1 MNTKSIPVIELEDES
16 GIPVVAVLSH
26 IVGVVKESDDVS
38 IVFINGA
45 TNTDHGWYVK
55 ANFDDLKA
63 AIERGESCNMR
74 PVESLTASKRVHEM
88 VNNPNAP
95 IDLTGLSSG
104 QRASVM
110 AHRPDC
116 PIDMTGLTSY
126 DRARVMACRPDCPI
140 DMTGLNGP
148 ERVKVMT
155 SRPDYKPGKG

>member
-38 IVFINGA
+38 VVFINGA
-45 TNTDHGWYVK
+45 TDTDHGWYVK

-95 IDLTGLSSG
+95 INLTGLSSG
-104 QRASVM
+104 QRAYVM
-110 AHRPDC
+110 AARPDC
-116 PIDMTGLTSY
+116 PIDLNGLDPR
-126 DRARVMACRPDCPI
+126 DRVRVMTHRPNCRS
-140 DMTGLNGP
+140 T
-148 ERVKVMT
+148 
-155 SRPDYKPGKG
+155 

>member
-1 MNTKSIPVIELEDES
+1 MNTKGIPVIELEGES

-26 IVGVVKESDDVS
+26 IVNVIKKNDNIS
-38 IVFINGA
+38 IIFIIGA
-45 TNTDHGWYVK
+45 TDMDHGWHVK

-74 PVESLTASKRVHEM
+74 PVENLIASKLVHEM

-155 SRPDYKPGKG
+155 SRPDYKPSKG